1 MEVPPPN
8 ELLAKVRSLPA
19 APAIIDHLTDEV
31 PVYLVGGAVRDLLL
45 GGRPLD
51 LDLVVEGDPAQVA
64 AVLDGDLRAHDRFG
78 TSTVSRDGFTYD
90 LARSRRETYAHPGA
104 LPDVSPAPLS
114 DDLLRRDFTVNALA
128 IALVGPE
135 AGSLHTAPL
144 GLDDLER
151 RSLRVLHDSSFFDD
165 PTRALRLARYASRLE
180 FEVEPHTRALLD
192 SALEG
197 GAIAT
202 VSGSRIGAE
211 LRLLA
216 READPVS
223 ALRCLGELGI
233 AHAIHPALGL
243 DDEPLAR
250 RALALLPAD
259 GRRDRLALALAARHI
274 PPPEL
279 AYLLH
284 TLAFEAADRHA
295 ILAAATRAAT
305 LAGRLERAQRP
316 SEIADAA
323 ADAGPE
329 LVALA
334 GALGP
339 SRAAREWLSDLR
351 HVRLEIDGTDL
362 IEAGVREGPA
372 IGLGLHA
379 ALSAK
384 LDGRVSGREAELR
397 EAVQAAQDSR

>member
-1 MEVPPPN
+1 MDVPPPTQ
-8 ELLAKVRSLPA
+8 LLAAVRSLPA
-19 APAIIDHLTDEV
+19 APAVVDHLTDAV

-51 LDLVVEGDPAQVA
+51 LDLVVEGDPAPVVA
-64 AVLDGDLRAHDRFG
+64 ALGGEVRTHDRFG
-78 TSTVSRDGFTYD
+78 TSTVSLDGFAYD

-104 LPDVSPAPLS
+104 LPEVSPAPLS
-114 DDLLRRDFTVNALA
+114 EDLLRRDFTVNALA
-128 IALVGPE
+128 IALVGDLAGTVE
-135 AGSLHTAPL
+135 AAPR
-144 GLDDLER
+144 GLEDLQR
-151 RSLRVLHDSSFFDD
+151 RTLRVLHDASFIDD

-180 FEVEPHTRALLD
+180 FEIEPHTRALLE
-192 SALEG
+192 SALDA
-197 GAIAT
+197 GAIST

-216 READPVS
+216 REPDPVS
-223 ALRCLGELGI
+223 ALRCAGELGI

-250 RALALLPAD
+250 RALALLPDD
-259 GRRDRLALALAARHI
+259 GRRDLLVLALAARHV

-284 TLAFEAADRHA
+284 TLAFEAPDRQT
-295 ILAAATRAAT
+295 IIAAATRSPT
-305 LAGRLERAQRP
+305 LARELERAGQP
-316 SEIADAA
+316 SEIADAVG
-323 ADAGPE
+323 DAGPE

-339 SRAAREWLSDLR
+339 ERAAREWLGELR
-351 HVRLEIDGTDL
+351 HVGLEIGGDDL

-372 IGLGLHA
+372 IGVGLHA

-384 LDGRVSGREAELR
+384 LDGRATGAEAELR
-397 EAVQAAQDSR
+397 EALQAAQASG

>member
-1 MEVPPPN
+1 MDVPPPH
-8 ELLAKVRSLPA
+8 ELLAEVRSLPA
-19 APAIIDHLTDEV
+19 APALLDHLTDAV

-45 GGRPLD
+45 DGRPVD

-64 AVLDGDLRAHDRFG
+64 AALGGDVRTHDRFG
-78 TSTVSRDGFTYD
+78 TSTVSLDGFTYD
-90 LARSRRETYAHPGA
+90 LARSRRETYAQPGA

-114 DDLLRRDFTVNALA
+114 EDLLRRDFTVNALA
-128 IALVGPE
+128 IALTGDLAGTVE
-135 AGSLHTAPL
+135 AAPL
-144 GLDDLER
+144 GLEDLKR
-151 RSLRVLHDSSFFDD
+151 RSLRVLHDLSFIDD
-165 PTRALRLARYASRLE
+165 PTRTLRLARYASRLE
-180 FEVEPHTRALLD
+180 FEIEPHTRALLE
-192 SALEG
+192 SALDA
-197 GAIAT
+197 GAIGS

-211 LRLLA
+211 LRLVA
-216 READPVS
+216 REPDPVS
-223 ALRCLGELGI
+223 ALRSLGELGI

-259 GRRDRLALALAARHI
+259 GRRDLLALALAARHV

-284 TLAFEAADRHA
+284 TLAFEASDRQT
-295 ILAAATRAAT
+295 IIAAATRSPT
-305 LAGRLERAQRP
+305 LARALEGAGQP
-316 SEIADAA
+316 SEIAGAI

-339 SRAAREWLSDLR
+339 ERPATEWLRELR
-351 HVRLEIDGTDL
+351 HVGLEIDGNDL
-362 IEAGVREGPA
+362 IEAGVPEGPA
-372 IGLGLHA
+372 IGTGLHA

-384 LDGRVSGREAELR
+384 LDGRASGREAELR
-397 EAVQAAQDSR
+397 EALQAAQASG

>member
-1 MEVPPPN
+1 MKVPPPT
-8 ELLAKVRSLPA
+8 ELLAEVRSLPA
-19 APAIIDHLTDEV
+19 AAALVDHLSDDV
-31 PVYLVGGAVRDLLL
+31 GVYLVGGAVRDLLL

-64 AVLDGDLRAHDRFG
+64 AVLDGEVRTHDRFD
-78 TSTVSRDGFTYD
+78 TSSVSRDGFTYD
-90 LARSRRETYAHPGA
+90 FARSRRETYAHPGA

-114 DDLLRRDFTVNALA
+114 EDLLRRDFTVNALA
-128 IALVGPE
+128 IALVGPD
-135 AGSLHTAPL
+135 AGSLRAAPL
-144 GLDDLER
+144 SLDDIER
-151 RSLRVLHDSSFFDD
+151 RSLRVLHDSSFVDD

-180 FEVEPHTRALLD
+180 FEIEPHTRALLD
-192 SALEG
+192 SALDA

-223 ALRCLGELGI
+223 ALRCLGVLGI

-250 RALALLPAD
+250 RALALLRED
-259 GRRDRLALALAARHI
+259 GRRDRLALALAARHV

-279 AYLLH
+279 AYRLQ
-284 TLAFEAADRHA
+284 TLAFEAADRQA
-295 ILAAATRAAT
+295 ILAAATRAPT
-305 LAGRLERAQRP
+305 LARELERARRP
-316 SEIADAA
+316 SEIADAV

-329 LVALA
+329 LIALA

-339 SRAAREWLSDLR
+339 DREAREWLGNLR
-351 HVRLEIDGTDL
+351 HVRLEIDGNDL

-384 LDGRVSGREAELR
+384 LDGRVSGRDAELR
-397 EAVQAAQDSR
+397 EALQAAQDSR

>member
-1 MEVPPPN
+1 MDVPPPPQ
-8 ELLAKVRSLPA
+8 LLAKVRSLPA
-19 APAIIDHLTDEV
+19 APALLDHLSEGV

-51 LDLVVEGDPAQVA
+51 LDLTVEGDPAPVA
-64 AVLDGDLRAHDRFG
+64 AGLGGEARTYDRFG
-78 TSTVSRDGFTYD
+78 TSTVTLHGFTYD
-90 LARSRRETYAHPGA
+90 FARSRRETYAHPGA

-128 IALVGPE
+128 IELVGAA
-135 AGSLHTAPL
+135 AGRLQAAPL
-144 GLDDLER
+144 GVEDLER
-151 RSLRVLHDSSFFDD
+151 RRLRVLHDASFTDD
-165 PTRALRLARYASRLE
+165 PTRMLRLARYASRLE
-180 FEVEPHTRALLD
+180 FEIEPHTRALLGA
-192 SALEG
+192 ALDA

-223 ALRCLGELGI
+223 ALRILGALGI
-233 AHAIHPALGL
+233 AHTIHPALGL

-250 RALALLPAD
+250 RALALLPDD
-259 GRRDRLALALAARHI
+259 GRRDRLALALAVRHV

-284 TLAFEAADRHA
+284 TLAFEAGDRNA
-295 ILAAATRAAT
+295 ILAAATRAPA
-305 LAGRLERAQRP
+305 LAGELERAGRA
-316 SEIADAA
+316 SEIAHAVGE
-323 ADAGPE
+323 AGPE
-329 LVALA
+329 LVTLA

-339 SRAAREWLSDLR
+339 ERQAREWLRDLR
-351 HVRLEIDGTDL
+351 HVRLEIDGNDL
-362 IEAGVREGPA
+362 IEAGVPQGPA
-372 IGLGLHA
+372 IGLALDA

-384 LDGRVSGREAELR
+384 LDGRVSGRDAELG
-397 EAVQAAQDSR
+397 EALQAAQASG

>member
-1 MEVPPPN
+1 MDVPPPN
-8 ELLAKVRSLPA
+8 ELLAAVRSLPA
-19 APAIIDHLTDEV
+19 APVLLGHLTDAV

-51 LDLVVEGDPAQVA
+51 LDLAVDGDPAQVVDA
-64 AVLDGDLRAHDRFG
+64 LGGEVRTHDRFG
-78 TSTVSRDGFTYD
+78 TSTVSLDGFTYD

-128 IALVGPE
+128 IALVGPA
-135 AGSLHTAPL
+135 AGSLEAAPL
-144 GLDDLER
+144 GVEDLER
-151 RSLRVLHDSSFFDD
+151 RCLRVLHDRSFIDD

-180 FEVEPHTRALLD
+180 FEIEPHTRALLE
-192 SALEG
+192 SALDA
-197 GAIAT
+197 GAIST

-216 READPVS
+216 RERDPIS

-250 RALALLPAD
+250 RALALLPND
-259 GRRDRLALALAARHI
+259 GRRDLLALALAARHV

-284 TLAFEAADRHA
+284 TLAFEAADRNA
-295 ILAAATRAAT
+295 ILAAATKAPT
-305 LAGRLERAQRP
+305 LAGDLGRAGRP
-316 SEIADAA
+316 SEIAGAV

-339 SRAAREWLSDLR
+339 EREAREWLGNLR
-351 HVRLEIDGTDL
+351 HVRLEIDGNDL
-362 IEAGVREGPA
+362 ISAGVREGPA
-372 IGLGLHA
+372 IGVGLHA
-379 ALSAK
+379 ALCAK
-384 LDGRVSGREAELR
+384 LDGRVSGRDAELG
-397 EAVQAAQDSR
+397 EALQAARASG

>member
-1 MEVPPPN
+1 MEVPPPK
-8 ELLAKVRSLPA
+8 ELLAKVRALPA
-19 APAIIDHLTDEV
+19 APALLDHLPDTV

-45 GGRPLD
+45 DGRPLD
-51 LDLVVEGDPAQVA
+51 LDLVVEGDPAPVA
-64 AVLDGDLRAHDRFG
+64 ADLGADVRTHDRFG
-78 TSTVSRDGFTYD
+78 TSTVTVDGFTYD

-114 DDLLRRDFTVNALA
+114 EDLLRRDFTVNAMA
-128 IALVGPE
+128 IALVGPA
-135 AGSLHTAPL
+135 AGGLAAAPSAL
-144 GLDDLER
+144 EDLER
-151 RSLRVLHDSSFFDD
+151 HSLRVLHDASFIDD
-165 PTRALRLARYASRLE
+165 PTRMLRLARYASRLE
-180 FEVEPHTRALLD
+180 FEIEPHTRALLD
-192 SALEG
+192 AALEAR
-197 GAIAT
+197 AIET

-211 LRLLA
+211 LRLLG
-216 READPVS
+216 REPDPVT

-250 RALALLPAD
+250 RALALLGDD
-259 GRRDRLALALAARHI
+259 GRRDRLAVALAARHV
-274 PPPEL
+274 PGHEL
-279 AYLLH
+279 AHLLD

-295 ILAAATRAAT
+295 ILAAATKARA
-305 LAGRLERAQRP
+305 LAGELERARRP
-316 SEIADAA
+316 SEIADAVGE
-323 ADAGPE
+323 AGPE
-329 LVALA
+329 LVSLA

-339 SRAAREWLSDLR
+339 ERQAREWLGHLR
-351 HVRLEIDGTDL
+351 HVRLEIGGNDM

-397 EAVQAAQDSR
+397 EALQAARDSG

>member
-1 MEVPPPN
+1 MDVPSPN
-8 ELLAKVRSLPA
+8 ELQAAVRSLPA
-19 APAIIDHLTDEV
+19 APALLDRLTDAV

-51 LDLVVEGDPAQVA
+51 LDLVVEGDPDQVA
-64 AVLDGDLRAHDRFG
+64 AAIGGEVRTHDRFG
-78 TSTVSRDGFTYD
+78 TATVTLDGFTYD
-90 LARSRRETYAHPGA
+90 LARSRRETYAQPGA
-104 LPDVSPAPLS
+104 LPEVSPAPLQE
-114 DDLLRRDFTVNALA
+114 DLLRRDFTVNALA
-128 IALVGPE
+128 IALVGRL
-135 AGSLHTAPL
+135 AGSLEAAPL
-144 GLDDLER
+144 GLEDLR
-151 RSLRVLHDSSFFDD
+151 RRTLRVLHDASFIDD

-180 FEVEPHTRALLD
+180 FEIEPHTRALLE
-192 SALEG
+192 SALDD
-197 GAIAT
+197 GAITT

-216 READPVS
+216 SEPDPVS
-223 ALRCLGELGI
+223 ALRSLGALGI

-250 RALALLPAD
+250 RALALLPGD
-259 GRRDRLALALAARHI
+259 GRRDLLALALAARHV

-284 TLAFEAADRHA
+284 TLAFAAADRHA
-295 ILAAATRAAT
+295 ILAAATRAPV
-305 LAGRLERAQRP
+305 LARALERAERP
-316 SEIADAA
+316 SEIAEAV

-339 SRAAREWLSDLR
+339 ERQAREWLANLR
-351 HVRLEIDGTDL
+351 RMRLEIGGDDL

-372 IGLGLHA
+372 IGVGLHA
-379 ALSAK
+379 ALLAK

-397 EAVQAAQDSR
+397 EALQAARGSG

>member
-1 MEVPPPN
+1 MDVPPPTQ
-8 ELLAKVRSLPA
+8 LLAAVRSLPA
-19 APAIIDHLTDEV
+19 APAVVDHLTDAV

-51 LDLVVEGDPAQVA
+51 LDLVVEGDPAPVVA
-64 AVLDGDLRAHDRFG
+64 ALGGEVRTHDRFG
-78 TSTVSRDGFTYD
+78 TWTVSLDGFAYD

-114 DDLLRRDFTVNALA
+114 EDLLRRDFTVNALA
-128 IALVGPE
+128 IALVGDLAGTVE
-135 AGSLHTAPL
+135 AAPR
-144 GLDDLER
+144 GLEDLKR
-151 RSLRVLHDSSFFDD
+151 RSLRVLHDASFIDD

-180 FEVEPHTRALLD
+180 FEIEPHTRALLE
-192 SALEG
+192 SALDA
-197 GAIAT
+197 GAIST

-216 READPVS
+216 REPDPVS
-223 ALRCLGELGI
+223 ALRCVGELGI

-250 RALALLPAD
+250 RALALLPDD
-259 GRRDRLALALAARHI
+259 GRRDLLALALAARHV

-284 TLAFEAADRHA
+284 TLAFEASDRQT
-295 ILAAATRAAT
+295 IIAAATRSPT
-305 LAGRLERAQRP
+305 LARELERVGQP
-316 SEIADAA
+316 SEIADAV

-334 GALGP
+334 GAVGP
-339 SRAAREWLSDLR
+339 EQAAREWLRELR
-351 HVRLEIDGTDL
+351 HVRLEIGGTDL

-372 IGLGLHA
+372 IGVGLHA

-384 LDGRVSGREAELR
+384 LDGRATGAEAELR
-397 EAVQAAQDSR
+397 EALQAAQASG